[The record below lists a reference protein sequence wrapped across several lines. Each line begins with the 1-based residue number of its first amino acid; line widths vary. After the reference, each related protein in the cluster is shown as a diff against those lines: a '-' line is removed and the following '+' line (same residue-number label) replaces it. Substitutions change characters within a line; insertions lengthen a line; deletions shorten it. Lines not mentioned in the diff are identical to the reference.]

1 MAYKLSADLVV
12 LLHFGFVV
20 FVIAGGLLVTRR
32 HWLALL
38 HLPAVIWAAMLEFRG
53 WICPLTPLENSLR
66 QAAGESG
73 YQGGFVEHYLL
84 PVLYPAS
91 LYARMQTLIGSFVIL
106 INVAL
111 YARVLIVRRRQQ
123 KDSSETTN

>member
-1 MAYKLSADLVV
+1 MAYKLSADFVV

-20 FVIAGGLLVTRR
+20 FVIAGALLVTRR

-91 LYARMQTLIGSFVIL
+91 LDARMQTLIGSFVIL

-111 YARVLIVRRRQQ
+111 YARVLIVHRRQQ